1 MAQTN
6 RFDNTQVTTVPHD
19 VHMPSDTYVTYDPSL
34 YSDYPNVKDE
44 TFDLVQILR
53 IILRRKWLI
62 LAILALGLAIAV
74 VYTKR
79 QTPLYRAVSTLEF
92 QKREAQ
98 ILDTDNVQ
106 NIIVDNE
113 FINTQLNLMKSRSV
127 AGRVAEISGLTN
139 NPKFVNIN
147 APIEA
152 RRRVATSKLISSLKI
167 SPLPRSL
174 IVKVE
179 YVSDD
184 PQIAANVANA
194 FAENFI
200 DITLERKFNTTEY
213 VRNFLSE
220 RLITAK
226 QTLEDGERQIVE
238 YAQENNILE
247 ITSEGGEVSLDGES
261 LKLLNTKLAQA
272 QSDTLDRQLALE
284 KSKVA
289 TQTTRIIDNEVIK
302 RLKERRSD
310 LEAEYQDKLGTYKP
324 KYPYM
329 VQLQNRIDDTQTEI
343 AEEIKLLTNA
353 FEVEADSDYA
363 AALIIE
369 KTIIEKIAI
378 LKSNLQNQRDKRI
391 EYNILQREADTARSQ
406 YEAIL
411 QRLKEVSIIEGIG
424 SSQVSIVD
432 NALVPAR
439 PFSPNLRQ
447 ALLQALILSL
457 TASMALVFILNFI
470 DDTIKTPDD
479 IKTKLKMPA
488 IGVIP
493 KEKEAKNLIVT
504 SLKDPKSEITEA
516 YLSARTAL
524 EFASDNGTPS
534 SLLITSSRP
543 SEGKSSSS
551 IALAILFA
559 KIGRRVLII
568 DGDMRK
574 PSFVSDTNKSIG
586 LSGLL
591 TSQQSLIDNILETD
605 EGNLYLLPSGIVPP
619 NPAQLLSGIRLKEII
634 DEAEANFDLVIV
646 DSPPVMNFAD
656 SPLLAAQCKG
666 SLLVTKSGLNRTP
679 NVKQSIERLNRSK
692 SKLIGVILTQFDAK
706 KAGYGYGY
714 GSGYYYYA
722 YGKEAYSYGKNTLE
736 GKSTS
741 SINRKID
748 IIKTDV

>member
-1 MAQTN
+1 
-6 RFDNTQVTTVPHD
+6 
-19 VHMPSDTYVTYDPSL
+19 
-34 YSDYPNVKDE
+34 
-44 TFDLVQILR
+44 
-53 IILRRKWLI
+53 
-62 LAILALGLAIAV
+62 
-74 VYTKR
+74 
-79 QTPLYRAVSTLEF
+79 
-92 QKREAQ
+92 
-98 ILDTDNVQ
+98 
-106 NIIVDNE
+106 
-113 FINTQLNLMKSRSV
+113 
-127 AGRVAEISGLTN
+127 
-139 NPKFVNIN
+139 
-147 APIEA
+147 
-152 RRRVATSKLISSLKI
+152 
-167 SPLPRSL
+167 
-174 IVKVE
+174 
-179 YVSDD
+179 
-184 PQIAANVANA
+184 
-194 FAENFI
+194 
-200 DITLERKFNTTEY
+200 
-213 VRNFLSE
+213 
-220 RLITAK
+220 
-226 QTLEDGERQIVE
+226 
-238 YAQENNILE
+238 
-247 ITSEGGEVSLDGES
+247 
-261 LKLLNTKLAQA
+261 
-272 QSDTLDRQLALE
+272 
-284 KSKVA
+284 
-289 TQTTRIIDNEVIK
+289 
-302 RLKERRSD
+302 
-310 LEAEYQDKLGTYKP
+310 
-324 KYPYM
+324 M

-736 GKSTS
+736 GKITS